1 MSGWIGLLL
10 GAGFGLSLTL
20 LVATASGWRPPRPPG
35 IGRRAGRGDR
45 RWFGAAARR
54 RAGYAAG
61 AALLVAVV
69 TRWPVAVAATAG
81 LVWCWP
87 LLFGAAAASAAQM
100 NRLEALATWTES
112 LRDTIAGSIGLEQAI
127 PRTVEAAAPV
137 LQPALARMTGLIRA
151 HVPLPQALAGFAEEF
166 DDPSADLVVAA
177 LILNARLRGPGLEG
191 TLTALAAT
199 AREELEMRQRVEAG
213 RKSLRRAAL
222 IIVTVTLLVAGALV
236 LFSRDYVAPY
246 ASTVGQL
253 VLALVM
259 VLFGAAFWWMRKVAE
274 APMPER
280 FLTGPEQ
287 LARLGDPRIDWET
300 AGGVRG

>member
-1 MSGWIGLLL
+1 MSGWVGLLL
-10 GAGFGLSLTL
+10 GAGFGLSLAL
-20 LVATASGWRPPRPPG
+20 LLAAASGWRPQRLLG
-35 IGRRAGRGDR
+35 RGRRAGRNR
-45 RWFGAAARR
+45 RWFRAAARR
-54 RAGYAAG
+54 RAGYAAS
-61 AALLVAVV
+61 AALLVAVL

-100 NRLEALATWTES
+100 DRLEALATWTES

-127 PRTVEAAAPV
+127 PRTVAAAAPV
-137 LQPALARMTGLIRA
+137 LQPALVRMTGLIRA

-177 LILNARLRGPGLEG
+177 LILNARLRGPGLAG

-222 IIVTVTLLVAGALV
+222 IIVTVTLVVAGALV

-280 FLTGPEQ
+280 FLAGPDQ
-287 LARLGDPRIDWET
+287 LARLGDPRIGWEM
-300 AGGVRG
+300 AGGAAR